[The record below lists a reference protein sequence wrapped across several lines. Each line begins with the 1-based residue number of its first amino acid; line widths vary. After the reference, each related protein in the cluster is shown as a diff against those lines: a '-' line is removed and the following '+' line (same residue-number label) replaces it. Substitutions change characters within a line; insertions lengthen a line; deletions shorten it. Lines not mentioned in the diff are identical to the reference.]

1 MSDLAKL
8 VIKRFPENR
17 KMQLVALRI
26 PARFG
31 CSRCSKTQS
40 AKVLAVVSGDW
51 EHLLCSACYEKVLLE
66 PPEENMAD
74 SIRKEWLGSAV
85 PVEDVEDDNI
95 VDGVPFGNRLSSG
108 SSSR

>member
-1 MSDLAKL
+1 MPDLAKL

-31 CSRCSKTQS
+31 CSRCNKTQS

-51 EHLLCSACYEKVLLE
+51 EQLLCSALLR
-66 PPEENMAD
+66 
-74 SIRKEWLGSAV
+74 RKSYW
-85 PVEDVEDDNI
+85 
-95 VDGVPFGNRLSSG
+95 NRLKKIW
-108 SSSR
+108 